1 MIAAL
6 APTVWGST
14 YLVTTELLPPG
25 RPLLTATLRALPVG
39 LLLTLR
45 ARELPSGA
53 WWWRS
58 AVLGTLNIGAFF
70 ALLFVAAYRL
80 PGGVAA
86 TAGAIQP
93 LVVAGLAWVLLGE
106 ALRPVTALA
115 GATGILGVGLLVL
128 GPEVALDPVGVAAA
142 VAGTLS
148 MASGVVLTKRW
159 QRPTHLLTA
168 TGWQLGAGGLA
179 LLPVA
184 LLVEGPPPALT
195 ATNLGGYA
203 WLAIVGTGAA
213 YAAWF
218 RGIDRLPV
226 SALAFLGLLSPLVAT
241 LLGWIVLDQH
251 LTVAQLAG
259 VGLILAAIAL
269 PHVRT
274 ARVHDQQQLQR
285 PQLRGGD
292 RDQGARGWTPSGPS
306 TRTST
311 PPSVSLGASSERA
324 GRTGQDGPKRT
335 STTALQGGRTDRGDP
350 SRARLLDVP
359 TRVAGSAARPSW
371 QHSRLEGV
379 AVERDLCRSPAAGTY
394 HETRQTAAA
403 IEDVLAPAGYA
414 PHHRAEPYPTHVR
427 RAP

>member
-1 MIAAL
+1 MARDLMIAAF
-6 APTVWGST
+6 APAVWGST
-14 YLVTTELLPPG
+14 YLVTTEFLPPG

-45 ARELPSGA
+45 ARELPSGV

-58 AVLGTLNIGAFF
+58 AVLGVLNIGAFF

-93 LVVAGLAWVLLGE
+93 LVVAGLAWLLLGE
-106 ALRPVTALA
+106 ALRPATAIA
-115 GATGILGVGLLVL
+115 GATGIVGVGLLVL
-128 GPEVALDPVGVAAA
+128 GPEAALDPVGVVAA

-168 TGWQLGAGGLA
+168 TGWQLAAGGLA

-195 ATNLGGYA
+195 ATNLTGYA
-203 WLAIVGTGAA
+203 WLAIVGTGVA

-226 SALAFLGLLSPLVAT
+226 GALAFLGLLSPLVAT
-241 LLGWIVLDQH
+241 LLGWLVLHQH
-251 LTVAQLAG
+251 LTVTQLAG
-259 VGLILAAIAL
+259 IGLVLAAIVL
-269 PHVRT
+269 PHVHT
-274 ARVHDQQQLQR
+274 ARARGRQLLRRQE
-285 PQLRGGD
+285 PRGGD
-292 RDQGARGWTPSGPS
+292 QGHAAAGRTSSAPR

-311 PPSVSLGASSERA
+311 TPSAAPGASSQRA
-324 GRTGQDGPKRT
+324 GPACQDGLKRP
-335 STTALQGGRTDRGDP
+335 STTCLQGGRTDRG
-350 SRARLLDVP
+350 SNQLLDPRRSPGTCDETLQPAAASAAVLEP
-359 TRVAGSAARPSW
+359 PGSASNHR
-371 QHSRLEGV
+371 
-379 AVERDLCRSPAAGTY
+379 VEPHPAS
-394 HETRQTAAA
+394 
-403 IEDVLAPAGYA
+403 
-414 PHHRAEPYPTHVR
+414 VR
-427 RAP
+427 RRP

>member
-1 MIAAL
+1 MARDLVIAGL

-14 YLVTTELLPPG
+14 YLVTTEFLPPG

-58 AVLGTLNIGAFF
+58 AVLGVLNIGAFF

-93 LVVAGLAWVLLGE
+93 LVVAGLAWLLLGE
-106 ALRPVTALA
+106 AARPVTAIA
-115 GATGILGVGLLVL
+115 GATGIAGVGLLVL
-128 GPEVALDPVGVAAA
+128 GPEAALDTVGVAAA

-159 QRPTHLLTA
+159 QRPTRLLTA
-168 TGWQLGAGGLA
+168 TGWQLTAGGLA

-195 ATNLGGYA
+195 VANLGGYA
-203 WLAIVGTGAA
+203 WLGIVGTGAA
-213 YAAWF
+213 YAVWF

-226 SALAFLGLLSPLVAT
+226 GAVAFLGLLSPLVAT

-251 LTVAQLAG
+251 LTVTQLAG
-259 VGLILAAIAL
+259 VGLVLAAIVL

-274 ARVHDQQQLQR
+274 ARSDRTAR
-285 PQLRGGD
+285 PVR
-292 RDQGARGWTPSGPS
+292 
-306 TRTST
+306 
-311 PPSVSLGASSERA
+311 
-324 GRTGQDGPKRT
+324 
-335 STTALQGGRTDRGDP
+335 TAL
-350 SRARLLDVP
+350 
-359 TRVAGSAARPSW
+359 
-371 QHSRLEGV
+371 
-379 AVERDLCRSPAAGTY
+379 
-394 HETRQTAAA
+394 TAAA
-403 IEDVLAPAGYA
+403 
-414 PHHRAEPYPTHVR
+414 PTIPPSTVSQ
-427 RAP
+427 PCS

>member
-1 MIAAL
+1 MGRELMIAAF

-14 YLVTTELLPPG
+14 YLVTTEFLPPG

-39 LLLTLR
+39 LLLTLH

-58 AVLGTLNIGAFF
+58 AVLGVLNIGAFF

-106 ALRPVTALA
+106 ALRPVTAIA
-115 GATGILGVGLLVL
+115 GAIGIVGVGMLVL
-128 GPEVALDPVGVAAA
+128 GPEAALDTVGVVAA

-148 MASGVVLTKRW
+148 MAAGVVLTKRW

-168 TGWQLGAGGLA
+168 TGWQLAAGGLA

-195 ATNLGGYA
+195 ATNLTGYA

-213 YAAWF
+213 YAVWF

-226 SALAFLGLLSPLVAT
+226 AAFAFLGLLSPLVAT

-251 LTVAQLAG
+251 LTVTQSAG
-259 VGLILAAIAL
+259 VGLVLAAIVV
-269 PHVRT
+269 PHVR
-274 ARVHDQQQLQR
+274 
-285 PQLRGGD
+285 
-292 RDQGARGWTPSGPS
+292 S
-306 TRTST
+306 TRPAGAQTRQQ
-311 PPSVSLGASSERA
+311 PRRPRSVSSGAASERA
-324 GRTGQDGPKRT
+324 GPAGQDGLKRA
-335 STTALQGGRTDRGDP
+335 STALLQGGRTDRDGN
-350 SRARLLDVP
+350 RL
-359 TRVAGSAARPSW
+359 
-371 QHSRLEGV
+371 
-379 AVERDLCRSPAAGTY
+379 PAHA
-394 HETRQTAAA
+394 
-403 IEDVLAPAGYA
+403 LAPAGSL
-414 PHHRAEPYPTHVR
+414 PHHRVETHPTHVR
-427 RAP
+427 RTS